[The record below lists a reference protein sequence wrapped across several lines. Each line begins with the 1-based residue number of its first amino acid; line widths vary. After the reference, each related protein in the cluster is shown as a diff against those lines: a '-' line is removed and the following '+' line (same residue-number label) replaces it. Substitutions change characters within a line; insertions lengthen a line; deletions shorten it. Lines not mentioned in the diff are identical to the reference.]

1 MAPNFASEDFLSQ
14 SLLSALAVT
23 VSASCRLWY
32 LQNEREDWQWIGATF
47 RNWIDFTY
55 HLQKIEL
62 QLRYEFHIF
71 KTDWKIYIFPIIL
84 NPLWKRFSKFC
95 FYYRKNT
102 YLKKMHISKFLS
114 MVDEVPRLTP
124 IRPAM
129 WQAEADTELT
139 LSASPATAVG
149 QLTLANWRYSSV
161 Q

>member
-1 MAPNFASEDFLSQ
+1 MASNFASEDFLSQ

-32 LQNEREDWQWIGATF
+32 LQNEREDWQWLGATF

-55 HLQKIEL
+55 HYKKNLIAIMIRISQIGKFTFSRLFWIHFGKDF
-62 QLRYEFHIF
+62 QNFVSTIGKTHI
-71 KTDWKIYIFPIIL
+71 W
-84 NPLWKRFSKFC
+84 
-95 FYYRKNT
+95 
-102 YLKKMHISKFLS
+102 KKMHISKFLS

-139 LSASPATAVG
+139 LSASPAKAVG